1 MTKGSNKQQT
11 NDHVNS
17 KNETKISFF
26 SRRNKNRNWI
36 GMRKE
41 IDFIFVTLVHL
52 LATHFTLSYFTW
64 TRKQCCWW
72 FLCYCVYFFRTFSF
86 FSPHQQP
93 MCTWCSGAYFFSL
106 CTQCTEHADELKS
119 TKERRSSRNEHE
131 KMHQSQ
137 VSIYGAHSTH
147 TGAEGGENAIPSES
161 KVYQRRRKAFFLVR
175 CRCHR
180 CTSSMIFFIHH
191 FSPYIQCGT
200 CSASF
205 SLARSI
211 GSLVGWH
218 WHALKENVKQKA
230 RRRSRSEVEK

>member
-1 MTKGSNKQQT
+1 MKRKFL
-11 NDHVNS
+11 
-17 KNETKISFF
+17 FF

-137 VSIYGAHSTH
+137 VSIYGHITH
-147 TGAEGGENAIPSES
+147 TGMPFQANQKCIRKYFYLFADASMQLF
-161 KVYQRRRKAFFLVR
+161 YQ
-175 CRCHR
+175 
-180 CTSSMIFFIHH
+180 FFIHISLH
-191 FSPYIQCGT
+191 IHGDLFF
-200 CSASF
+200 A
-205 SLARSI
+205 LARSI
-211 GSLVGWH
+211 DFMFAIWWH
-218 WHALKENVKQKA
+218 WHALKENVNENEWKKEA
-230 RRRSRSEVEK
+230 KK